1 MDTIA
6 FGGYIQEMDAR
17 DLRLDWLRSFVAVVD
32 AGGFTAA
39 AARLRISQ
47 PALHT
52 QIKQLAA
59 WAGPLY
65 TYAARTFALTPRG
78 GEVVAFARDVLAGVD
93 AFVAREAA
101 PVTPV
106 LSAGRALQLHLLA
119 QALRGWRGPLA
130 LRTEDRDATV
140 DAVLTGRAHL
150 GLTMLLEA
158 DRRLDSTCVLAAG
171 QVAVVPKNDPL
182 ARRRRLK
189 IRALA
194 GRPLV
199 VPPAPRGHRAT
210 LAAALG
216 ADLCVAVEVDG
227 WELMTHYAAL
237 GLGLAVVNAYVPA
250 PPGTVAIPISD
261 LPEVRIHLIKRRRA
275 PPIAEVAALEAHL
288 TRHLA
293 QRRLPH
299 A

>member
-1 MDTIA
+1 
-6 FGGYIQEMDAR
+6 MDAR
-17 DLRLDWLRSFVAVVD
+17 ELRLDWLRGFVAVVET
-32 AGGFTAA
+32 GGFTAA
-39 AARLRISQ
+39 AARLHISQ

-65 TYAARTFALTPRG
+65 SFAGRALALTPRG
-78 GEVVAFARDVLAGVD
+78 HDVLALARDVLATVD
-93 AFVAREAA
+93 AFVARGAG

-106 LSAGRALQLHLLA
+106 LSAGRALQLYLLA
-119 QALRGWRGPLA
+119 HALRGWRGPLA
-130 LRTEDRDATV
+130 LRTEDRAATV
-140 DAVLTGRAHL
+140 DAVLGGRAHL
-150 GLTMLLEA
+150 GLTVLAEA
-158 DRRLDSTCVLAAG
+158 DRRLDAAEVIEVG
-171 QVAVVPKNDPL
+171 QVAVVPRDDSL
-182 ARRRRLK
+182 AHRNKLR

-199 VPPAPRGHRAT
+199 VPPAPSAHRAT

-216 ADLCVAVEVDG
+216 ADFNVAVEVDG
-227 WELMTHYAAL
+227 WELMTHYVAL

-250 PPGTVAIPISD
+250 PPGTVAIPITD
-261 LPEVRIHLIKRRRA
+261 LPPLRVQIIKRRRA
-275 PPIAEVAALEAHL
+275 APIAEVAALEAHL
-288 TRHLA
+288 VRHLA

>member
-1 MDTIA
+1 MDSS
-6 FGGYIQEMDAR
+6 Q
-17 DLRLDWLRSFVAVVD
+17 LRLDWLRGLVAVVD

-39 AARLRISQ
+39 AARLRLSQ

-65 TYAARTFALTPRG
+65 GFEGRRLVLTERGREVEALAREVLAAVDRFAARA
-78 GEVVAFARDVLAGVD
+78 AG
-93 AFVAREAA
+93 A

-106 LSAGRALQLHLLA
+106 LSAGQALQLYVLA
-119 QALRGWRGPLA
+119 HALRGWRGPLS
-130 LRTEDRDATV
+130 LRTEDRAATLA
-140 DAVLTGRAHL
+140 AVRSGRAHL
-150 GLTMLLEA
+150 GLTTLLEPDPA
-158 DRRLDSTCVLAAG
+158 LDGARVLTVG
-171 QVAVVPKNDPL
+171 HVVVVPRGDPL
-182 ARRRRLK
+182 ARRRRL
-189 IRALA
+189 RARDLA

-199 VPPAPRGHRAT
+199 VPPAPSPHRAT

-216 ADLCVAVEVDG
+216 DGFRPAVEVDG
-227 WELMTHYAAL
+227 WALLTHYAAL

-250 PPGTVAIPISD
+250 PRGTVALPVVD
-261 LPEVRIHLIKRRRA
+261 LPQIHVHLVRRRGA
-275 PPIAEVAALEAHL
+275 PLAPEAAALAEHL

-293 QRRLPH
+293 GRQAELGGRRSR